1 MMAMTHE
8 KKMRV
13 LALFIAFLFV
23 GGLFFA
29 LLGGGK

>member
-1 MMAMTHE
+1 MTMTRDA
-8 KKMRV
+8 KMRV